1 LVTGHV
7 EEGAAAAFGGLA
19 GFSAP
24 ESPYRYR
31 ARLVAGVG
39 VGLVA
44 SVFLGTLAAS
54 QGWVAALTAGGTAGL
69 ASFVCQAAELLPPRE
84 LMLLMTVLAATDQPA
99 TAETALERAILTAG
113 GAVIAWGVTMAPALR
128 RGRRPEVRAMSAAY
142 EAVAGLLDATG
153 TPAAAVARH
162 TAVQRFDE
170 LVSPQPRR
178 AWAAITGSA
187 RPS

>member
-1 LVTGHV
+1 
-7 EEGAAAAFGGLA
+7 
-19 GFSAP
+19 
-24 ESPYRYR
+24 
-31 ARLVAGVG
+31 
-39 VGLVA
+39 
-44 SVFLGTLAAS
+44 
-54 QGWVAALTAGGTAGL
+54 
-69 ASFVCQAAELLPPRE
+69 
-84 LMLLMTVLAATDQPA
+84 
-99 TAETALERAILTAG
+99 
-113 GAVIAWGVTMAPALR
+113 
-128 RGRRPEVRAMSAAY
+128 MSAAY